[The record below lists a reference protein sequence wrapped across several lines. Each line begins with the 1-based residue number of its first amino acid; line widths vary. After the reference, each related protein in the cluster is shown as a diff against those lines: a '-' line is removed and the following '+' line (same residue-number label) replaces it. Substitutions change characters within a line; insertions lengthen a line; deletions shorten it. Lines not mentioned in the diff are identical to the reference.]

1 MAAMADPW
9 DQLSVMSSSCQKS
22 SESLMAMASTC
33 SHCLTT
39 TAPNAAK
46 RLKIRLR
53 NQQRLIQGL
62 GEGDG
67 GGGLNEATS
76 LTRGLFAQAR

>member
-1 MAAMADPW
+1 MAF
-9 DQLSVMSSSCQKS
+9 
-22 SESLMAMASTC
+22 TC

-39 TAPNAAK
+39 TAPKAAN

-62 GEGDG
+62 GLGDG
-67 GGGLNEATS
+67 GGRLNEATS